1 VSKYAD
7 SGGEMSQAR
16 DILDIVFRF
25 RRLASP
31 SGPCSARPCEEC
43 YGPHQEKVVSSV
55 GSGEPV
61 RFVIP
66 AFPAKS
72 PNPTK
77 VLGPLPDRAERIALE
92 FLQSCCD
99 EIGRHYPPGARVTI
113 CSDGHVFG
121 GTVGVTDEEVSRYRR
136 ELAAII
142 DRCGFSSV
150 SLYSLHDA
158 FGGESID
165 EMRDCLL
172 RAYGEPLLSLRSRI
186 RSDMDVRR
194 QFNGVHRFLLEDES
208 ALRPQVSRNRLS
220 EACKTRAQ
228 EVIRASNAWSRLISE
243 RFPGAVRLSIHP
255 QPSHAPKIGFHLVST
270 RDNWLTPWHGVAL
283 EVSDGMVLAK
293 RYQAERINATLVRRD
308 HRPSHFVAPHLRL
321 AEVSAWQS
329 WPSSTAA

>member
-1 VSKYAD
+1 MSKDAD
-7 SGGEMSQAR
+7 SGREMAQAR

-31 SGPCSARPCEEC
+31 SSPCSAQPCEEC
-43 YGPHQEKVVSSV
+43 YEPHEGKVAGSI

-99 EIGRHYPPGARVTI
+99 EIGRLYPPGARVTI

-121 GTVGVTDEEVSRYRR
+121 GTVGVTDEEISSYRR

-142 DRCGFSSV
+142 DRCGFGSV
-150 SLYSLHDA
+150 GLYSLQDA
-158 FGGESID
+158 FGGRSPG

-172 RAYGEPLLSLRSRI
+172 RAYAEPLPSLRARI
-186 RSDMDVRR
+186 RSDMDLRR

-208 ALRPQVSRNRLS
+208 ALRPLVSRNRLS
-220 EACKTRAQ
+220 EECKTRAQ
-228 EVIRASNAWSRLISE
+228 QVIQGSNAWSKLIGE

-283 EVSDGMVLAK
+283 EVSDGLVLAK
-293 RYQAERINATLVRRD
+293 RYQAEHINATLVRRD

-321 AEVSAWQS
+321 AEVSAWQP